1 MAARLEI
8 IISFDENL
16 NKYQVEWITGES
28 QDITDEEKKIIAQLK
43 NKLLASME
51 NELTGNNQHYLH

>member
-8 IISFDENL
+8 IISFDESL

-28 QDITDEEKKIIAQLK
+28 QDITNEEKKIIAQLK
-43 NKLLASME
+43 K
-51 NELTGNNQHYLH
+51 